1 MQPHVTALTLAVP
14 LAAMSALLGMALL
27 WQTRRHYRLQ
37 HTGRPGDAPV
47 LTFFSALLSVCNSAL
62 FVGFLWMVAQTAR
75 FGINPDLGVGDPGL
89 CPPRPPQG
97 PRYPCDPSPVRLWA
111 VNEVQLMWCLL
122 VIGLAWYALSVWM
135 LIAGRRVGKRSGQ
148 QGTTPSE

>member
-14 LAAMSALLGMALL
+14 LAVISAVLGLALLLQMR
-27 WQTRRHYRLQ
+27 WHYRHQ
-37 HTGRPGDAPV
+37 RTGRLGDESA
-47 LTFFSALLSVCNSAL
+47 LTFFSALLSVGNVAL
-62 FVGFLWMVAQTAR
+62 FVGFLWIVAQSVR

-89 CPPRPPQG
+89 CPSHPPQG

-122 VIGLAWYALSVWM
+122 VIGSAWYALSVWM
-135 LIAGRRVGKRSGQ
+135 LIAGRRAGRRSGQ
-148 QGTTPSE
+148 RGAAPSE